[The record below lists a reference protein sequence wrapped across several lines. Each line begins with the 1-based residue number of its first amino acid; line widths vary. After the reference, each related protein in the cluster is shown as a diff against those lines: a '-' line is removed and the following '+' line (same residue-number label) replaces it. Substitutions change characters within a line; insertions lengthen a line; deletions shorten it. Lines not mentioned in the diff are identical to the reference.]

1 MNDPRARY
9 CALVGLG
16 LLFLLGLPPARAWLE
31 ATMTAHMLIQMP
43 LLAAA
48 GFALGRAFTRPQR
61 AALCHLVG
69 GAAPYVLVALFASS
83 YWMLPR
89 ALDAALVDP
98 LAAVAKFI
106 SLPLLVGMPLAFA
119 WGRLGMVGRGFVWTN
134 FFSMLV
140 VLGWLY
146 IAAPVRVCNS
156 YLVAD
161 QYEAGWWMIRL
172 AIALFLAWLAL
183 LLAGHAPTGAHP
195 ALSGPSASPARA
207 AP

>member
-1 MNDPRARY
+1 MA
-9 CALVGLG
+9 AFG
-16 LLFLLGLPPARAWLE
+16 LLCALGLPPARSWLE
-31 ATMTAHMLIQMP
+31 ATMTTHMLIQMP

-48 GFALGRAFTRPQR
+48 GYVLGRAFTPSQR
-61 AALCHLVG
+61 AALRRLVG
-69 GAAPYVLVALFASS
+69 GPTPYVLLASFASS

-98 LAAVAKFI
+98 LAALAKFS
-106 SLPLLVGMPLAFA
+106 SLPLLVGMPLALA
-119 WGRLGMVGRGFVWTN
+119 WERLGIVGRGFIWTN
-134 FFSMLV
+134 FFSMLA

-146 IAAPVRVCNS
+146 VAAPVRACNS

-172 AIALFLAWLAL
+172 AIALFLAWLAGL
-183 LLAGHAPTGAHP
+183 LVGRA
-195 ALSGPSASPARA
+195 PSARPVRYRPASIPART